1 MLKKNTNKYFVF
13 IFCVLLKNPTLL
25 DHTISATTST
35 SSSVKRPSNTST
47 AGKTFTHAWLE
58 SARRTTVARTFFHKT
73 GQPFSKLDS
82 TVPSPESSLSISTK
96 SVRDV
101 FFFVFFLL
109 TLFFFSSSFSILK
122 TVQMKKTKTKLIL
135 FYRLRSV
142 HLFDV
147 RR

>member
-82 TVPSPESSLSISTK
+82 TAPSPESSLSISTK

-101 FFFVFFLL
+101 FFFVFSFNPVCFFVFFLFIFYSKNC
-109 TLFFFSSSFSILK
+109 TNEKDKDKTNFILP
-122 TVQMKKTKTKLIL
+122 T
-135 FYRLRSV
+135 SV
-142 HLFDV
+142 RPFV
-147 RR
+147 